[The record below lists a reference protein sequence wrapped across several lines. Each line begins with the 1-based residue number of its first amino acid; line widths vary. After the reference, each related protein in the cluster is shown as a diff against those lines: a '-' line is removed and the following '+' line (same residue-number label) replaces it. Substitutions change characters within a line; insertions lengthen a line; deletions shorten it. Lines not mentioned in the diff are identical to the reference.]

1 MIVLAKLRITDI
13 STLYEKHIKGLFELL
28 DKAPAGIG
36 AFD

>member
-1 MIVLAKLRITDI
+1 MIVLAKLRITDV
-13 STLYEKHIKGLFELL
+13 SMLYEKHIIGVFELL